1 VTSPVGNDPRGF
13 TLVELILV
21 LMLIGVSLLI
31 VLPNINKGIQD
42 REVRG
47 SALGLAAVARDL
59 RSRAL
64 MDGVPQQL
72 VLYLAQQSY
81 LVGRSREVHL
91 PADVKFS
98 SVNGGET
105 VDRDIKKFYFF
116 PNGSSLGGEIILADS
131 EKNTTYAVRLEALT
145 GKIAVARQ

>member
-1 VTSPVGNDPRGF
+1 
-13 TLVELILV
+13 VELILV
-21 LMLIGVSLLI
+21 LLLIGVSLLI
-31 VLPNINKGIQD
+31 VLPNINKGLQD

-81 LVGRSREVHL
+81 QWAVAARSCRRM
-91 PADVKFS
+91 KFS

-105 VDRDIKKFYFF
+105 VGRDIKKFYFF
-116 PNGSSLGGEIILADS
+116 PTAAHSARLSWRIATRTPRRRSPRGAYREDRRDAAMIHGSSTKLQ
-131 EKNTTYAVRLEALT
+131 R
-145 GKIAVARQ
+145 